1 MAKRTKKNDPQQKH
15 KRGIEEKQ
23 HDAEFNNEF
32 GSTQA
37 NRYNEG
43 GAQSGTKK

>member
-1 MAKRTKKNDPQQKH
+1 MAKKTNKNDAQQKH
-15 KRGIEEKQ
+15 KRGFEEKQ
-23 HDAEFNNEF
+23 FDTEFGNEF
-32 GSTQA
+32 GSAQA